1 MQKKTIC
8 NNPNLK
14 GLSVLVIEDDPA
26 SLNEIE
32 NALKD
37 LGARVYTAPDSGG
50 AAGVLLR
57 KHIHVIMAAL
67 DLVNEQCIEM
77 VKDYKTR
84 YPETLFYVLT
94 GHEYD
99 SVEPSLE
106 SVKLIVDDYVRK
118 PLDIVRFACN
128 IETSIGRPGDGSKS
142 LTVVDPLVSKVE
154 PYFIFRSPAMRRTL
168 AHLPQ
173 IAASDQ
179 TVLITGETG
188 TGKEIVAR
196 AVHVLGPR
204 SSGPF
209 VPINCGAVP
218 ESLIE
223 GELFGHERGAFTGA
237 VKTRKGKFEIA
248 DNGCLFLDEI
258 GDMPLNLQV
267 RLLRALEEGKIY
279 RVGGETPL
287 PINVR
292 VIAASNTDL
301 QKAVKDGLF
310 RDDLYYR
317 LNVLRMYLPP
327 LRERVEDIPLLAV
340 HFFERAFAEMGRHS
354 PYPSLSAETIYL
366 LERYP
371 WKGNVRE
378 LRNIMTRIATL
389 LPRDTKHIFP
399 FHILPHLDEAD
410 RAGAPS
416 AEAPGKEGVYVPIGA
431 RLDHVE
437 DLLIRE
443 TLKRTNGNR
452 TKAAGLLGIS
462 LRTLR
467 RKLNK

>member
-1 MQKKTIC
+1 
-8 NNPNLK
+8 
-14 GLSVLVIEDDPA
+14 
-26 SLNEIE
+26 
-32 NALKD
+32 
-37 LGARVYTAPDSGG
+37 
-50 AAGVLLR
+50 
-57 KHIHVIMAAL
+57 
-67 DLVNEQCIEM
+67 
-77 VKDYKTR
+77 
-84 YPETLFYVLT
+84 
-94 GHEYD
+94 
-99 SVEPSLE
+99 
-106 SVKLIVDDYVRK
+106 
-118 PLDIVRFACN
+118 
-128 IETSIGRPGDGSKS
+128 
-142 LTVVDPLVSKVE
+142 
-154 PYFIFRSPAMRRTL
+154 MRRTL

-196 AVHVLGPR
+196 AVHVLSCR

-237 VKTRKGKFEIA
+237 VKTRRGKFEIA
-248 DNGCLFLDEI
+248 GNGCLFLDEI

-279 RVGGETPL
+279 RIGGETLL

-301 QKAVKDGLF
+301 KEAVKDRLF

-317 LNVLRMYLPP
+317 LNVLRLHLPP

-340 HFFERAFAEMGRHS
+340 HFLERAFAEMGRH
-354 PYPSLSAETIYL
+354 PPHPSLSAETIYL

-378 LRNIMTRIATL
+378 LRNIMTRVATL

-399 FHILPHLDEAD
+399 FHLLPHLDEAD
-410 RAGAPS
+410 RAGTPS
-416 AEAPGKEGVYVPIGA
+416 AESLDKEGVYIPIGA

-443 TLKRTNGNR
+443 TLKRTKGNR